1 MPADTVSLP
10 SPLGLYLSLA
20 SYSKATAVTA
30 EAASLA
36 ATVMALFWYQ
46 RTCPPL
52 KTVLFE
58 APSPLKVSVLLAPFS
73 SVISVPLA

>member
-10 SPLGLYLSLA
+10 SPLGVYLSLA
-20 SYSKATAVTA
+20 YSKATLVTA
-30 EAASLA
+30 DEAALA
-36 ATVMALFWYQ
+36 VTVMALSWYQ

-73 SVISVPLA
+73 SVISVPLL